1 VTPNAASKIYGDAD
15 PTLTGTLT
23 GFLGGD
29 GITATYSRT
38 AGETVGTYT
47 ISATLSPAG
56 VLGNY
61 AITYSTAT
69 FTIGKAALIVT
80 TDNKSKTYSSPNPLL
95 TGSIIGIK
103 FSDTITAS
111 WSTTATLTSGV
122 GTYPIT
128 ATLSDNGSGKLA
140 NYTVTNPGGTLT
152 VLAANGT
159 VTYTGLQDYTTASS
173 SSSTAAVSS
182 SAYVS
187 VSAGDITTAKVVFTA
202 TPISGGAPQ
211 TCTASAGAIS
221 ATTGSASCTWTGSVG
236 AAGGQSYTVTA
247 ALAGNYTGPSDQAT
261 VNVHL
266 PNQTN
271 FITGGGQ
278 LVLTS
283 NQVGK
288 FAGDVGSKANLGL
301 NVKYNKAGTNLQG
314 NANII
319 VRRGTTIFHFKSNVL
334 LQLNVDATKGAA
346 TFTSK
351 ATAETWDA
359 ATPTIITSLGG
370 NFTIQVQMHDVP
382 NSGPAKD
389 TLGITIWDGSGALVF
404 SSYWD
409 AITKT
414 TKEQAIGGGN
424 LQVH

>member
-1 VTPNAASKIYGDAD
+1 
-15 PTLTGTLT
+15 
-23 GFLGGD
+23 
-29 GITATYSRT
+29 
-38 AGETVGTYT
+38 
-47 ISATLSPAG
+47 
-56 VLGNY
+56 
-61 AITYSTAT
+61 
-69 FTIGKAALIVT
+69 
-80 TDNKSKTYSSPNPLL
+80 
-95 TGSIIGIK
+95 
-103 FSDTITAS
+103 
-111 WSTTATLTSGV
+111 
-122 GTYPIT
+122 
-128 ATLSDNGSGKLA
+128 
-140 NYTVTNPGGTLT
+140 
-152 VLAANGT
+152 
-159 VTYTGLQDYTTASS
+159 
-173 SSSTAAVSS
+173 
-182 SAYVS
+182 
-187 VSAGDITTAKVVFTA
+187 
-202 TPISGGAPQ
+202 
-211 TCTASAGAIS
+211 
-221 ATTGSASCTWTGSVG
+221 
-236 AAGGQSYTVTA
+236 VTA
-247 ALAGNYTGPSDQAT
+247 VLTGNYTGPSDLAT

-389 TLGITIWDGSGALVF
+389 MLGITIWDGSGALVF

-409 AITKT
+409 ATTKT
-414 TKEQAIGGGN
+414 TKEQPMGGGN